1 MAMQLVEPVLLVT
14 DEACVSWFIGVQ
26 NIDVPSLKW
35 RVLMESTSTDFASE
49 HNQFLT
55 TEMLKQ
61 NVLVDSLPTYAWAPD
76 DAVVICFTSGTTGRP
91 KGVTISHLAFIT
103 QSLAKIAVVG
113 YGEDDVYLHTSPLVH
128 IGGLSSAMAML
139 MVGACHVLLPKFDA
153 KTALQVMEQH
163 CVTCFITVPAMMADL
178 VSVNRTT
185 KNGDQNSCVRKILN
199 GGGSLST
206 ELLKDAAK
214 IFPRAKI
221 FSAYGMTEACSSL
234 TFMTLYDPTTQ
245 ESCKVTYPL
254 VSRPKQGTCVG
265 KPAPHI
271 ELRVKLDE
279 DSLRVGKIV
288 TRGPHTMLG
297 YWDGHQ
303 VVQENSSGAWLD
315 TGDIGTIDE
324 FGNLWLI
331 GRSSGRIKTGG
342 ENVYPEEVEAVLLEH
357 PGIVSAVVIG
367 VMDVRLGEMVVACVR
382 LQVNWIW
389 SDVENH
395 RNRDSELSSEALKHH
410 CRTQNLTGFKIP
422 KRFVRWE
429 KQFPLTT
436 TGGMPNAVESPVCKD
451 DEYEQ
456 RLLVPESCGEKS
468 LVLEKA
474 KEIAGLRR
482 ELELISKL
490 LSGHEKGDIK
500 TLEDHEGTTDLLR
513 RKVSGKNIGSVP
525 SKPENLE
532 YLRQLPREELIN
544 HFKTQMNRLKREHE
558 CTMQEMTE
566 EYFSIKRR
574 CLKLEECPSL
584 SSLNKDKD
592 FEKKIPDII

>member
-1 MAMQLVEPVLLVT
+1 MADYSRPHICHCLTRLASVKRNAVVTVYGQRRRTGREFVDGVLRLAGGLIRLGLRNGDVVSIAALNSDLFLEWLLAVAFVGGIVAPLNYRWSLKEAKLGMQLVEPVLLVT
-14 DEACVSWFIGVQ
+14 DEKCVSWCIHVH
-26 NIDVPSLKW
+26 NIDIPSLKW

-153 KTALQVMEQH
+153 ETALQVMEQH

-178 VSVNRTT
+178 VSVNRTM
-185 KNGDQNSCVRKILN
+185 KNGAQNSCVRKILN
-199 GGGSLST
+199 GGGSLSS
-206 ELLKDAAK
+206 ELLQDAAK
-214 IFPRAKI
+214 IFSIAKI

-234 TFMTLYDPTTQ
+234 TFMTLYDPTTE
-245 ESCKVTYPL
+245 ESYKTTYPL
-254 VSRPKQGTCVG
+254 ANRPKQGTCVG

-271 ELRVKLDE
+271 ELMVKLDE
-279 DSLRVGKIV
+279 DSLRVGKIR
-288 TRGPHTMLG
+288 TRGPHTMLR
-297 YWDGHQ
+297 YWGHE
-303 VVQENSSGAWLD
+303 VVQESSNGAWLD

-331 GRSSGRIKTGG
+331 GRSNGRIKTGG

-367 VMDVRLGEMVVACVR
+367 IMDVRLGEMVVACVR
-382 LQVNWIW
+382 LQENWLW
-389 SDVENH
+389 SNVEN
-395 RNRDSELSSEALKHH
+395 RNRGGSELSSEALKHH
-410 CRTQNLTGFKIP
+410 CRTNNLTGFKIP

-436 TGGMPNAVESPVCKD
+436 TGKVKR
-451 DEYEQ
+451 DE
-456 RLLVPESCGEKS
+456 V
-468 LVLEKA
+468 
-474 KEIAGLRR
+474 RR
-482 ELELISKL
+482 EVMS
-490 LSGHEKGDIK
+490 
-500 TLEDHEGTTDLLR
+500 
-513 RKVSGKNIGSVP
+513 
-525 SKPENLE
+525 
-532 YLRQLPREELIN
+532 
-544 HFKTQMNRLKREHE
+544 HFQILT
-558 CTMQEMTE
+558 
-566 EYFSIKRR
+566 
-574 CLKLEECPSL
+574 
-584 SSLNKDKD
+584 SSL
-592 FEKKIPDII
+592 

>member
-1 MAMQLVEPVLLVT
+1 MANYSRPHLCHCLTRLSSVKRNAVVTVYGQRRRTGQEFVDGVMRLAGGLVRLGLRNGDVVSIAALNSDLFLEWLLAVALVGGIVAPLNYRWSLKEAKMAMQLVEPVLLVT

-436 TGGMPNAVESPVCKD
+436 TGKVKR
-451 DEYEQ
+451 DE
-456 RLLVPESCGEKS
+456 V
-468 LVLEKA
+468 
-474 KEIAGLRR
+474 RR
-482 ELELISKL
+482 EAMS
-490 LSGHEKGDIK
+490 
-500 TLEDHEGTTDLLR
+500 
-513 RKVSGKNIGSVP
+513 
-525 SKPENLE
+525 
-532 YLRQLPREELIN
+532 
-544 HFKTQMNRLKREHE
+544 HFQILT
-558 CTMQEMTE
+558 
-566 EYFSIKRR
+566 
-574 CLKLEECPSL
+574 
-584 SSLNKDKD
+584 SSL
-592 FEKKIPDII
+592 

>member
-1 MAMQLVEPVLLVT
+1 SLKEAKMAMQLVEPVLLVT

-221 FSAYGMTEACSSL
+221 ISAYGMTEACSSL

-382 LQVNWIW
+382 LQDNWIW

-436 TGGMPNAVESPVCKD
+436 TGKVKR
-451 DEYEQ
+451 DE
-456 RLLVPESCGEKS
+456 V
-468 LVLEKA
+468 
-474 KEIAGLRR
+474 RR
-482 ELELISKL
+482 EAMS
-490 LSGHEKGDIK
+490 
-500 TLEDHEGTTDLLR
+500 
-513 RKVSGKNIGSVP
+513 
-525 SKPENLE
+525 
-532 YLRQLPREELIN
+532 
-544 HFKTQMNRLKREHE
+544 HFQILT
-558 CTMQEMTE
+558 
-566 EYFSIKRR
+566 
-574 CLKLEECPSL
+574 
-584 SSLNKDKD
+584 SSL
-592 FEKKIPDII
+592 

>member
-1 MAMQLVEPVLLVT
+1 MANYSRPHLCHCLTRLASVKRNAVVTVYGQRRRTGQEFVDGVLRLAEGLVRLGLRNGDVVSIAALNSDLFLEWLLAVALVGGIVAPLNYRWSLKETKLAMQLVEPVLLVT
-14 DEACVSWFIGVQ
+14 DEACVSWCIDVQ
-26 NIDVPSLKW
+26 NIDIPSLKW

-61 NVLVDSLPTYAWAPD
+61 NVLVPSLSTTYAWAPD

-139 MVGACHVLLPKFDA
+139 MVGASHVLLPKFDA
-153 KTALQVMEQH
+153 NTALKVMEQQH
-163 CVTCFITVPAMMADL
+163 VTCFITVPAMMADL

-271 ELRVKLDE
+271 ELMVKLDE
-279 DSLRVGKIV
+279 NSWRVGKLL

-297 YWDGHQ
+297 YWSLH
-303 VVQENSSGAWLD
+303 ENAVTSESSRNGAWLD

-382 LQVNWIW
+382 LQENWTW
-389 SDVENH
+389 SDVEN
-395 RNRDSELSSEALKHH
+395 RRSRDPELSSEALKHH

-436 TGGMPNAVESPVCKD
+436 TGKVKR
-451 DEYEQ
+451 DE
-456 RLLVPESCGEKS
+456 V
-468 LVLEKA
+468 
-474 KEIAGLRR
+474 RR
-482 ELELISKL
+482 EVMSHFQL
-490 LSGHEKGDIK
+490 L
-500 TLEDHEGTTDLLR
+500 T
-513 RKVSGKNIGSVP
+513 
-525 SKPENLE
+525 
-532 YLRQLPREELIN
+532 
-544 HFKTQMNRLKREHE
+544 
-558 CTMQEMTE
+558 
-566 EYFSIKRR
+566 
-574 CLKLEECPSL
+574 
-584 SSLNKDKD
+584 SSL
-592 FEKKIPDII
+592 

>member
-1 MAMQLVEPVLLVT
+1 MANYSRPHLCHCLTRLASVKRNAVVTVYGQRRRTGQEFVDGVLRLAGGLVRLGLRNGDVVSIAALNSDLFLEWLLAVALVGGIVAPLNYRWSLKEAKLAMQLVEPVLLVT
-14 DEACVSWFIGVQ
+14 DETCVAWCIDVQ
-26 NIDVPSLKW
+26 NIDIPSLKW

-55 TEMLKQ
+55 TEMLTQ
-61 NVLVDSLPTYAWAPD
+61 NVLVPSLSTTYAWAPD

-113 YGEDDVYLHTSPLVH
+113 YGEDDVYMHTSPLVH

-139 MVGACHVLLPKFDA
+139 MVGASHVLLPKFDA
-153 KTALQVMEQH
+153 NTALKVMEQQH
-163 CVTCFITVPAMMADL
+163 VTCFITVPAMMADL

-254 VSRPKQGTCVG
+254 VNQPKQGTCVG
-265 KPAPHI
+265 KSAPHI
-271 ELRVKLDE
+271 ELMVKLDE
-279 DSLRVGKIV
+279 DSWRVGKIL

-297 YWDGHQ
+297 YWSLH
-303 VVQENSSGAWLD
+303 ENAVTSKSSRSGAWLD

-382 LQVNWIW
+382 LQENWTW
-389 SDVENH
+389 SDVEN
-395 RNRDSELSSEALKHH
+395 RRSRDPELSSEALKHH

-436 TGGMPNAVESPVCKD
+436 TGKVKR
-451 DEYEQ
+451 DE
-456 RLLVPESCGEKS
+456 V
-468 LVLEKA
+468 
-474 KEIAGLRR
+474 RR
-482 ELELISKL
+482 EVMSHFQL
-490 LSGHEKGDIK
+490 L
-500 TLEDHEGTTDLLR
+500 T
-513 RKVSGKNIGSVP
+513 
-525 SKPENLE
+525 
-532 YLRQLPREELIN
+532 
-544 HFKTQMNRLKREHE
+544 
-558 CTMQEMTE
+558 
-566 EYFSIKRR
+566 
-574 CLKLEECPSL
+574 
-584 SSLNKDKD
+584 SSL
-592 FEKKIPDII
+592 

>member
-1 MAMQLVEPVLLVT
+1 MANYSRPHLCHCLTRLSSVKRNAVVTVYGQRRRTGQEFVDGVMRLAGGLVRLGLRNGDVVSIAALNSDLFLEWLLAVALVGGIVAPLNYRWSLKEAKMAMQLVEPVLLVT

-178 VSVNRTT
+178 VSLNRTT

-436 TGGMPNAVESPVCKD
+436 TGKVKR
-451 DEYEQ
+451 DE
-456 RLLVPESCGEKS
+456 V
-468 LVLEKA
+468 
-474 KEIAGLRR
+474 RR
-482 ELELISKL
+482 EAMS
-490 LSGHEKGDIK
+490 
-500 TLEDHEGTTDLLR
+500 
-513 RKVSGKNIGSVP
+513 
-525 SKPENLE
+525 
-532 YLRQLPREELIN
+532 
-544 HFKTQMNRLKREHE
+544 HFQILT
-558 CTMQEMTE
+558 
-566 EYFSIKRR
+566 
-574 CLKLEECPSL
+574 
-584 SSLNKDKD
+584 SSL
-592 FEKKIPDII
+592 

>member
-1 MAMQLVEPVLLVT
+1 MANYSRPHICHCLTRLASVKRNAVVTVSGQRRRTGQEFVDGVLRLAGGLVRLGLRNGDVVSIAALNSDLFLEWLLAVALVGGIVAPLNYRWSLNEAKLAMQLVEPVLLVT
-14 DEACVSWFIGVQ
+14 DETFVSWCIHVQ
-26 NIDVPSLKW
+26 NIDIPSLKW
-35 RVLMESTSTDFASE
+35 RVLMEESTSTDFASE

-61 NVLVDSLPTYAWAPD
+61 NVLVPSLSITYAWAPD

-153 KTALQVMEQH
+153 ETALQVMEQH

-185 KNGDQNSCVRKILN
+185 KNGAQNSCVRKILN

-206 ELLKDAAK
+206 ELLKDAVK

-254 VSRPKQGTCVG
+254 VNRPKQGTCVG

-271 ELRVKLDE
+271 ELRVRLDE
-279 DSLRVGKIV
+279 NSTRVGKIL
-288 TRGPHTMLG
+288 TRGPHTMVG
-297 YWDGHQ
+297 YWGGHQ
-303 VVQENSSGAWLD
+303 VVKESSNGAWLD

-331 GRSSGRIKTGG
+331 GRSNGRIKTGG

-357 PGIVSAVVIG
+357 PGIVSVVVIG

-382 LQVNWIW
+382 LQENWTW
-389 SDVENH
+389 SDVEN

-436 TGGMPNAVESPVCKD
+436 TGKVKR
-451 DEYEQ
+451 DE
-456 RLLVPESCGEKS
+456 V
-468 LVLEKA
+468 
-474 KEIAGLRR
+474 RR
-482 ELELISKL
+482 EVMSQFQIL
-490 LSGHEKGDIK
+490 
-500 TLEDHEGTTDLLR
+500 T
-513 RKVSGKNIGSVP
+513 
-525 SKPENLE
+525 
-532 YLRQLPREELIN
+532 
-544 HFKTQMNRLKREHE
+544 
-558 CTMQEMTE
+558 
-566 EYFSIKRR
+566 
-574 CLKLEECPSL
+574 
-584 SSLNKDKD
+584 SSL
-592 FEKKIPDII
+592 

>member
-1 MAMQLVEPVLLVT
+1 MANYSRPHLCHCLTRLSSVKRNAVVTVYGQRRRTGQEFVDGVLRLAGGLVRLGLRNGDVVSIAALNSDLFLEWLLAVALVGGIVAPLNYRWSLKEAKMAMQLVEPVLLVT

-436 TGGMPNAVESPVCKD
+436 TGKVKR
-451 DEYEQ
+451 DE
-456 RLLVPESCGEKS
+456 V
-468 LVLEKA
+468 
-474 KEIAGLRR
+474 RR
-482 ELELISKL
+482 EAMS
-490 LSGHEKGDIK
+490 
-500 TLEDHEGTTDLLR
+500 
-513 RKVSGKNIGSVP
+513 
-525 SKPENLE
+525 
-532 YLRQLPREELIN
+532 
-544 HFKTQMNRLKREHE
+544 HFQILT
-558 CTMQEMTE
+558 
-566 EYFSIKRR
+566 
-574 CLKLEECPSL
+574 
-584 SSLNKDKD
+584 SSL
-592 FEKKIPDII
+592 

>member
-1 MAMQLVEPVLLVT
+1 MANYSRPHLCHCLTRLSSVKRNAVVTVYGQRRRTGQEFVDGVLRLAGGLVRLGLRNGDVVSIAALNSDLFLEWLLAVALVGGIVAPLNYRWSLKEAKMAMQLVEPVLLVT

-26 NIDVPSLKW
+26 NIDVPSLNW

-153 KTALQVMEQH
+153 KTALQIMEQH

-436 TGGMPNAVESPVCKD
+436 TGKVKR
-451 DEYEQ
+451 DE
-456 RLLVPESCGEKS
+456 V
-468 LVLEKA
+468 
-474 KEIAGLRR
+474 RR
-482 ELELISKL
+482 EAMS
-490 LSGHEKGDIK
+490 
-500 TLEDHEGTTDLLR
+500 
-513 RKVSGKNIGSVP
+513 
-525 SKPENLE
+525 
-532 YLRQLPREELIN
+532 
-544 HFKTQMNRLKREHE
+544 HFQILT
-558 CTMQEMTE
+558 
-566 EYFSIKRR
+566 
-574 CLKLEECPSL
+574 
-584 SSLNKDKD
+584 SSL
-592 FEKKIPDII
+592 